1 MNAKQF
7 VDTNILIYAHDATT
21 GRKHERA
28 SAVVGELWRTRSGVI
43 STQVLQELAVNL
55 RKKVAHPPDDA
66 TVREL
71 LTDYLAWEVVVND
84 GGAILEALDL
94 QARYKLS
101 FWDALIVQ
109 AANASGAEVL
119 LSEDLAGGQVYGEVQ
134 VVNPFA
140 EL

>member
-1 MNAKQF
+1 MSARQF
-7 VDTNILIYAHDATT
+7 VDTNILIYAHDETT
-21 GRKHERA
+21 GRKHEVA
-28 SAVVGELWRTRSGVI
+28 SAVVAELWRARAGVV

-71 LTDYLAWEVVVND
+71 ITDYLAWEVVVND
-84 GGAILEALDL
+84 GRAILEALDM

-109 AANASGAEVL
+109 AATASGAAFL
-119 LSEDLAGGQVYGEVQ
+119 LSEDLAEGQTYGDVK
-134 VVNPFA
+134 VVNPFKK
-140 EL
+140 